1 MHIHSKRDSKSDSRV
16 VYGARITGLLAISL
30 VAWFTLASCA
40 SAGDTE
46 RMTALETFKI
56 QKDPFFKMMHDE
68 FSRQSKEGK
77 ANLLFIGDSI
87 TFGWTAQGKA
97 VWDREFAG
105 WKTANFGVPGDTTA
119 GVLWRITHGEV
130 SGLNP
135 KAIVLLIGTNDLTE
149 GTLPTTIAE
158 NVGRII
164 DEFKK
169 ISPDARI
176 VIVGV
181 LPRGLGE
188 QDSYRREIKVL
199 NESLAK
205 LDNGTDIRYLDF
217 GAELLTPDKKVSEEL
232 LPDFLHLSDKGYE
245 IWAKRLRPLLS
256 DLTP

>member
-1 MHIHSKRDSKSDSRV
+1 MHISGKRDSKPDSRL
-16 VYGARITGLLAISL
+16 VYWARITGLLAISL
-30 VAWFTLASCA
+30 VVWSTLVSCA

-46 RMTALETFKI
+46 RMTAIETFKT
-56 QKDPFFKMMHDE
+56 QKDPFYKMMHDE

-77 ANLLFIGDSI
+77 INLLFIGDSI

-119 GVLWRITHGEV
+119 GVLWRITHGEI

-181 LPRGLGE
+181 LPRGRGE
-188 QDSYRREIKVL
+188 QDSYRKEIKIL
-199 NESLAK
+199 NDLLAK
-205 LDNGTDIRYLDF
+205 FADGATIRYLDF
-217 GAELLTPDKKVSEEL
+217 GAKLLTPQKTVSEEM

-245 IWAKRLRPLLS
+245 MWANGLRPLLS